1 MAAQILNTYAANL
14 TAGTVG
20 GLILGYMAMKVT
32 RKAGAAAGLGIIGY
46 EVAHHNRLV
55 STSLDSVFGKVREGI
70 GSTCTKY
77 CSKTSGQMKS
87 LVGKNKALTVGLIGG
102 SLLGIA
108 CS

>member
-1 MAAQILNTYAANL
+1 MAQILNNYAASI

-20 GLILGYMAMKVT
+20 GLVLGYMAMKVT

-55 STSLDSVFGKVREGI
+55 STSLDSVMAKVRSRI
-70 GSTCTKY
+70 GDTCSKY
-77 CSKTSGQMKS
+77 CSKTKGQMKS
-87 LVGKNKALTVGLIGG
+87 LGGKNKALTVGLIGG